1 MTEWQLRAEL
11 DTWLLVE
18 TSGRTPH
25 SHVTSIKRVIL
36 YVAVNITWVPA
47 CGSYEA
53 FEIRLAK
60 AKGH

>member
-36 YVAVNITWVPA
+36 HVAVNIIL
-47 CGSYEA
+47 GKGES
-53 FEIRLAK
+53 FLAY
-60 AKGH
+60 